1 MKAYTLVGI
10 NGNAHSIMGY
20 VRVAM
25 DDANMTND
33 DIDAYVKDATSS
45 DYNHLVAVS
54 CEMIDKVNEI
64 LGLNDYDEDEDE
76 DYYMD
81 EYSEEDEDLLK
92 ELHACIDRVNN
103 RYLDQNSVT

>member
-1 MKAYTLVGI
+1 MKKAYTLVGI
-10 NGNAHSIMGY
+10 DGNAYNIMGY
-20 VRVAM
+20 VRNAM
-25 DDANMTND
+25 HDAKMTND

-76 DYYMD
+76 YMD
-81 EYSEEDEDLLK
+81 EYSEEDEALLK

-103 RYLDQNSVT
+103 RYLD

>member
-10 NGNAHSIMGY
+10 NGNAYSIMGY
-20 VRVAM
+20 VRAAM

-76 DYYMD
+76 YMD

-103 RYLDQNSVT
+103 RYLD

>member
-10 NGNAHSIMGY
+10 NGNAYSIMGY

-76 DYYMD
+76 YYYMD

-103 RYLDQNSVT
+103 RYLD

>member
-10 NGNAHSIMGY
+10 NGNAYSIMGY

-64 LGLNDYDEDEDE
+64 LGLNDYDDDEDEDE

-103 RYLDQNSVT
+103 RYLD

>member
-1 MKAYTLVGI
+1 MKAYTLIGI
-10 NGNAHSIMGY
+10 NGNAYSIMSY
-20 VRVAM
+20 VRDAM
-25 DDANMTND
+25 HDANMTND

-45 DYNHLVAVS
+45 DYNHLLAVS
-54 CEMIDKVNEI
+54 CEMIDRVNEI

-76 DYYMD
+76 YMD

-103 RYLDQNSVT
+103 RYLD